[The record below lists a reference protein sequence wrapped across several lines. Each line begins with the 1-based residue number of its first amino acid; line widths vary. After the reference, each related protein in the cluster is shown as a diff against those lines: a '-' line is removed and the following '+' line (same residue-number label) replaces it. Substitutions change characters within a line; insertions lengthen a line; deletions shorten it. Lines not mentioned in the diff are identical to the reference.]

1 MDQPVDSVTP
11 VQFTAIRIQRM
22 LAELQGSEK
31 QISWAKRIR
40 TERMSRWGKSDPI
53 IFSRVEHA
61 LEKETSAAWWITYRE
76 KEIGEVLKYIQGGGE
91 SSGKATVKPKASPIP
106 SSSTSKTYVAT
117 GDDGGIT
124 RYVGELRDVVTGK
137 AVVDPECPF

>member
-1 MDQPVDSVTP
+1 
-11 VQFTAIRIQRM
+11 M

-53 IFSRVEHA
+53 IFQRVESN
-61 LEKETSAAWWITYRE
+61 LNSETSAAWWITYGE
-76 KEIGEVLKYIQGGGE
+76 KEIGEVLKFIQVGGGT
-91 SSGKATVKPKASPIP
+91 SSTGKAMMKPKVSPLP
-106 SSSTSKTYVAT
+106 SSSITKTYIAT

-124 RYVGELRDVVTGK
+124 RYVGELRDEATGRV
-137 AVVDPECPF
+137 VVDPECPF